1 MASAQIDELT
11 AIGHHYCVRTIQL
24 AVQQVVLCGSSLR
37 GVQKTFELYTDSEE
51 IATPSFS
58 SIRKWLGRIGL
69 YELHRKKEYRS
80 DWVLIVDLTLEL
92 GTQKALVVLGVSQ
105 QHLLE
110 QVFPSRRGL
119 GHQDVEILT
128 LEIMHSTKGELVEQK
143 LSEVS
148 ERVGRPVQIVA
159 DHGSDLKKGIKLY
172 QQKHP
177 EVIYTYDVTHGMALL
192 LKHELAADQRYQS
205 FWQKC
210 NQLRQQLQQTELAF
224 LSPPAQRS
232 QCRYFNVEK
241 LIDWA
246 RKLLDSPLET
256 LVELMP
262 TLELATLKQ
271 RLFDRLGWLIDYQ
284 EDLSLWGQMVN
295 MTRTLET
302 QLKLCGLNQQSLTI
316 FEQQQFSVG
325 VNSRL
330 ERFQQ
335 QILDYVAT
343 ESSQIQKGQTLLA
356 SSDVIESLFGKYK
369 QFSSRCPL
377 KQMGK
382 ILLTIALSTMN
393 LTAAIVKQALET
405 VGSLELEE
413 WSAQVFGQ
421 SMLSKRKTLFGSI

>member
-1 MASAQIDELT
+1 
-11 AIGHHYCVRTIQL
+11 
-24 AVQQVVLCGSSLR
+24 
-37 GVQKTFELYTDSEE
+37 
-51 IATPSFS
+51 
-58 SIRKWLGRIGL
+58 
-69 YELHRKKEYRS
+69 
-80 DWVLIVDLTLEL
+80 
-92 GTQKALVVLGVSQ
+92 
-105 QHLLE
+105 
-110 QVFPSRRGL
+110 
-119 GHQDVEILT
+119 
-128 LEIMHSTKGELVEQK
+128 MHSTKGELVEQK
-143 LSEVS
+143 LSQVS
-148 ERVGRPVQIVA
+148 ERVGHPVQIVA

-172 QQKHP
+172 QQNHP

-192 LKHELAADQRYQS
+192 LKHELAADERYQS
-205 FWQKC
+205 FLQKC
-210 NQLRQQLQQTELAF
+210 HQLRQQLQQTELAF

-325 VNSRL
+325 VNPRL

-377 KQMGK
+377 FPDGEDPPDHCFVYYEPDGCYSQTGFRDSWVSR
-382 ILLTIALSTMN
+382 A
-393 LTAAIVKQALET
+393 
-405 VGSLELEE
+405 
-413 WSAQVFGQ
+413 
-421 SMLSKRKTLFGSI
+421 

>member
-1 MASAQIDELT
+1 M
-11 AIGHHYCVRTIQL
+11 RN
-24 AVQQVVLCGSSLR
+24 
-37 GVQKTFELYTDSEE
+37 
-51 IATPSFS
+51 
-58 SIRKWLGRIGL
+58 
-69 YELHRKKEYRS
+69 
-80 DWVLIVDLTLEL
+80 
-92 GTQKALVVLGVSQ
+92 
-105 QHLLE
+105 
-110 QVFPSRRGL
+110 
-119 GHQDVEILT
+119 
-128 LEIMHSTKGELVEQK
+128 
-143 LSEVS
+143 
-148 ERVGRPVQIVA
+148 
-159 DHGSDLKKGIKLY
+159 
-172 QQKHP
+172 
-177 EVIYTYDVTHGMALL
+177 
-192 LKHELAADQRYQS
+192 AAAQRYQS
-205 FWQKC
+205 FLQKC

-284 EDLSLWGQMVN
+284 KDLSLWGQMVN

-343 ESSQIQKGQTLLA
+343 ESSQIQEGSTLLA
-356 SSDVIESLFGKYK
+356 SSDVIESL
-369 QFSSRCPL
+369 
-377 KQMGK
+377 
-382 ILLTIALSTMN
+382 LL
-393 LTAAIVKQALET
+393 
-405 VGSLELEE
+405 
-413 WSAQVFGQ
+413 
-421 SMLSKRKTLFGSI
+421 